1 MIDSAALWGIFA
13 RLLAVI
19 YVIAF
24 LSIRAEIVE
33 WAGARGLNPVREKL
47 ARFREDLGW
56 WRAVARYPTLLW
68 VDDSDR
74 ALRWLPVIGTIAA
87 LFAVCGVASAP
98 MLAFAWVMY
107 LSCDVAFG
115 MIYPWESLLFEAGFL
130 AIFLPA
136 LEPLP
141 SLAMS
146 RAPEPIL
153 MFAFHWLLFRLMFG
167 FGKNKFTRAALD
179 DLNYL
184 RGFLI
189 SQPIPSPLA
198 WHAFRLPRVL
208 LVSSHLSLFVVE
220 MVLPF
225 LVFFPGWPR
234 LAAAVGFAALMI
246 GIQAMGNFGF
256 FNMLTIALCVPLLD
270 PRPLTAQTL
279 ADLGSPYGVIIT
291 AVATW
296 SFIAG
301 LCHLPFN
308 TWVSRGWTEW
318 PAWGAAT
325 GVGRA
330 ILAVLRAAM
339 PFRTVHAY
347 GVFPPRM
354 GPPVKCLPIVEG
366 TRDGEHWETFEY
378 RYMPSTERSP
388 PKFVA
393 PHCPRLDHWML
404 YEGYG
409 IGSGN
414 YLGTLFSQGSAY
426 DFSSVSTMDRL
437 LERVMDPESP
447 TRRLFR
453 VVPFDG
459 APPVRARMRLYV
471 FAPTTRDEMKAT
483 GRYWHRDL
491 VGDHLPER
499 DSDPTLY
506 ERWLPTAEQ
515 LHPDDRVARRRV
527 ARIRP
532 LLGAQTLGAVRDVLD
547 GRARV
552 MWDVFWDE
560 LIPAAEVAANAGWPA
575 VAEVAQ
581 SVVGIYGPADV
592 DAFDRIRGAVTTALL
607 ERLEPHVFGFAEPR
621 LDVRTYFHAVLVPH
635 AVVLRGRA
643 RTEEA
648 LANQA
653 MLIERREP
661 DAATRA
667 LMLLTILRRD
677 MMVMHARKQRLLART
692 LPPPPPHEPAV
703 PGFALLLPLL
713 ADALPDA
720 NERIPVI
727 AQQPDGEWLMDG
739 VPILSRRTM
748 PRPQTESARQTLES

>member
-1 MIDSAALWGIFA
+1 VADTAGEVVTDPAVLWGIFA
-13 RLLAVI
+13 RLLAGI

-24 LSIRAEIVE
+24 LSLRAEIVE
-33 WAGARGLNPVREKL
+33 WGGARGLNPVREKL
-47 ARFREDLGW
+47 ARFREDLGR
-56 WRAVARYPTLLW
+56 WRAFSRYPTLLW
-68 VDDSDR
+68 LDDSDR
-74 ALRWLPVIGTIAA
+74 ALRWLPTIGAIAA
-87 LFAVCGVASAP
+87 IFAACGVASAP
-98 MLAFAWVMY
+98 MLAIAWVSY
-107 LSCDVAFG
+107 LSCDVVFG
-115 MIYPWESLLFEAGFL
+115 MHYPWESLLFDAGFL
-130 AIFLPA
+130 AMFLPA
-136 LEPLP
+136 LQLLP

-146 RAPEPIL
+146 RAPEPLL
-153 MFAFHWLLFRLMFG
+153 MFAFHWLLFRVIFG

-179 DLNYL
+179 DPNYL

-208 LVSSHLSLFVVE
+208 LVPSHAALFIVE

-225 LVFFPGWPR
+225 FVFFPGWPR
-234 LAAAVGFAALMI
+234 LVAAAGFATLMI
-246 GIQAMGNFGF
+246 GIQAMGNYGF
-256 FNMLTIALCVPLLD
+256 FNLLTIALCVPLLD
-270 PRPLTAQTL
+270 PRPLTAQTTAAL
-279 ADLGSPYGVIIT
+279 ASPYGAIV
-291 AVATW
+291 AVGAAW
-296 SFIAG
+296 SVIAG

-347 GVFPPRM
+347 GVFPPRV
-354 GPPVKCLPIVEG
+354 GAPVKFLPIVEG

-378 RYMPSTERSP
+378 RYMPSTEHSP

-426 DFSSVSTMDRL
+426 DCSSVSTMDRL
-437 LERVMDPESP
+437 LERVMDPASP

-459 APPVRARMRLYV
+459 APPVRVRMRLYV
-471 FAPTTRDEMKAT
+471 FAPTSRDEMKAT

-491 VGDHLPER
+491 VGDHLCER
-499 DSDPTLY
+499 AADPTVY
-506 ERWLPTAEQ
+506 ARWLPNAEQ
-515 LHPDDRVARRRV
+515 LHPDERFARRRV

-532 LLGAQTLGAVRDVLD
+532 LLGAQTLGTVRDVLD

-560 LIPAAEVAANAGWPA
+560 LIPAADVAASSGWPA
-575 VAEVAQ
+575 VTKAAQ
-581 SVVGIYGPADV
+581 VVLDTYGPSDV
-592 DAFDRIRGAVTTALL
+592 DALDRIRGAVTTALL
-607 ERLEPHVFGFAEPR
+607 ERLERHVFGFAAPR
-621 LDVRTYFHAVLVPH
+621 LDVRTYFHAALVPH

-653 MLIERREP
+653 TLLEWSEP

-667 LMLLTILRRD
+667 LMLLTMLRRD

-703 PGFALLLPLL
+703 PGFALLLPLI

-720 NERIPVI
+720 HERIPVI
-727 AQQPDGEWLMDG
+727 AQQPDGEWLMNG
-739 VPILSRRTM
+739 VPILSRRLLA
-748 PRPQTESARQTLES
+748 S